1 MQEGLKR
8 QGLSEKIRD
17 AKRARSYDGCSSKN
31 KLEIQDKPRFKK
43 RVSNHVPSM
52 FLSLGMK
59 GV

>member
-31 KLEIQDKPRFKK
+31 KLEIKDKPRLEAGF
-43 RVSNHVPSM
+43 
-52 FLSLGMK
+52 
-59 GV
+59 